1 MLQELDLLRGA
12 WWSPDLPGYRKIL
25 SRSQGSGGATPEDR
39 GLATVEAGQEGVVN
53 WLEAGQE
60 GVVNWLE
67 AGQEGVVNWLEAG
80 QEGVVNWL
88 EAGQEGVVNWFEA
101 GQEGVVNW
109 LEAGQDGV
117 VNCRAATSLTN
128 IMEGS
133 LVISGAGSCTQD
145 SVVISG
151 AGSCIQGSVVISGAG
166 SCIPD
171 ISCIEL
177 LANSSLTKG
186 KLSTFSSNKVL
197 RAVLLLLT

>member
-67 AGQEGVVNWLEAG
+67 AGQEGVVN
-80 QEGVVNWL
+80 
-88 EAGQEGVVNWFEA
+88 
-101 GQEGVVNW
+101 
-109 LEAGQDGV
+109 
-117 VNCRAATSLTN
+117 CRAAASLTN
-128 IMEGS
+128 IMEG
-133 LVISGAGSCTQD
+133 

-171 ISCIEL
+171 ISCTLTEL

-186 KLSTFSSNKVL
+186 KAQYV
-197 RAVLLLLT
+197 

>member
-60 GVVNWLE
+60 GVVNWL
-67 AGQEGVVNWLEAG
+67 
-80 QEGVVNWL
+80 
-88 EAGQEGVVNWFEA
+88 EA